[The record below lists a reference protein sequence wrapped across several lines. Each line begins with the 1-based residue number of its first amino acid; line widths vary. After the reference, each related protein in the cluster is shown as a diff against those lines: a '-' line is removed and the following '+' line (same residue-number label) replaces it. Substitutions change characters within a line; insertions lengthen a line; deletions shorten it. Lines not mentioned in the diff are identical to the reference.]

1 MRQSFK
7 LAAAIVSLGLAA
19 SPAMAEQLCGAD
31 IAQEGN
37 MRVAQVGELS
47 AACEIDSICSV
58 TLATGD
64 DMRVDME
71 RASLDGSWLIKF
83 SGTSSIDTGAGIDL
97 VFNGSEE
104 TRVAPEFLIA
114 SEDKKTVRVDDDV
127 SQIMVTTMAESKT
140 MMSTVQFV
148 GGKKINMDVNV
159 SELGKAL
166 EWVDCAQAKQ

>member
-1 MRQSFK
+1 VRQSFK

-19 SPAMAEQLCGAD
+19 SPAMAEQLCGAE

-37 MRVAQVGELS
+37 MRVAMLGGLS

-83 SGTSSIDTGAGIDL
+83 SGTSSIDTGAGVDL
-97 VFNGSEE
+97 VFNGDDE

-114 SEDKKTVRVDDDV
+114 SEDKKAVRVDDDV
-127 SQIMVTTMAESKT
+127 SQIMVTTMVESKT
-140 MMSTVQFV
+140 MMSTVQFI
-148 GGKKINMDVNV
+148 GGKKINMEADVSN
-159 SELGKAL
+159 LGKAL